1 MSAQESPSSSTS
13 TSDHAEINALIER
26 ALPGCGPQAY
36 RLLAETGRI
45 GLVRRG
51 EVIFRQGEPIPLT
64 LMVRGH
70 GAFRRTT
77 VDGQVLMVDIA
88 QPGDLFGYSS
98 IASTHTPV
106 DLVALTDGEVVLWK
120 GTDIRRIA
128 ASDSALALV
137 VIDRMAGFLA
147 SLTEKVD
154 GFLHQDARRRVI
166 RILNRHRDLFFAEP
180 AVLSRSHLPGLVGTS
195 REMTGRVLRELE
207 REGTIARFGRTG
219 LTLLRP
225 DQLHADVV
233 QLSRGRSRG
242 RPGAAPAER
251 DSGQE
256 PRHPGRTDQSSP
268 LVGEPKP

>member
-1 MSAQESPSSSTS
+1 VAAQESPDGSGS
-13 TSDHAEINALIER
+13 TSDYAEANALIAR
-26 ALPGCGPQAY
+26 ALPGCGPQTY
-36 RLLAETGRI
+36 RHLTDSARI
-45 GLVRRG
+45 GAIRRG
-51 EVIFRQGEPIPLT
+51 ELIFRQGEPIPLT

-77 VDGQVLMVDIA
+77 VDGQVLMVDVA
-88 QPGDLFGYSS
+88 RPGDLFGFSC

-120 GTDIRRIA
+120 GTDIRRLA
-128 ASDSALALV
+128 ASDPALALD

-147 SLTEKVD
+147 SLTERMD

-166 RILNRHRDLFFAEP
+166 RVLNRHRNLFFADP

-207 REGTIARFGRTG
+207 REGTVARVGRTG

-225 DQLHADVV
+225 DLLEADVV
-233 QLSRGRSRG
+233 RLARHGSRQE
-242 RPGAAPAER
+242 PGA
-251 DSGQE
+251 G
-256 PRHPGRTDQSSP
+256 G
-268 LVGEPKP
+268 G